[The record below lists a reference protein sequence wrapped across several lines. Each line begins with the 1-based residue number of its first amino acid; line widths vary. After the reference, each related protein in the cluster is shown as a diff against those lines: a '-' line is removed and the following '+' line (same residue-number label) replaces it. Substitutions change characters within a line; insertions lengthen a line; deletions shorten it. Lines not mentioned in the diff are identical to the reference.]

1 MFSLN
6 NSLLRNIDRILF
18 IVLSNIT
25 RATPFARIETNNK
38 QGTITN
44 QFNPQQTEYKREE
57 KMAPTKDKGKK
68 SKRVTKS
75 DMEGE
80 VNKGEKQL
88 TTNTQPKEEKT
99 DAHRE
104 T

>member
-1 MFSLN
+1 
-6 NSLLRNIDRILF
+6 
-18 IVLSNIT
+18 
-25 RATPFARIETNNK
+25 
-38 QGTITN
+38 
-44 QFNPQQTEYKREE
+44 
-57 KMAPTKDKGKK
+57 MAPTKDKGKK

-88 TTNTQPKEEKT
+88 TTNTQPKEDKN